1 MKWEWHF
8 PIPPMVIA
16 GARIHYL
23 HKASVVLRHAQHVV
37 SWSCS
42 EDVGSNF
49 LSLSVFFLYLELVG
63 TRHNFVFCG
72 RALNGLAVPGKG
84 RELTGIFNCCAAYG
98 DVNGPAYSIQAHLA
112 GHGPT

>member
-1 MKWEWHF
+1 
-8 PIPPMVIA
+8 MVLA
-16 GARIHYL
+16 GASVHNL

-37 SWSCS
+37 FWSYPK
-42 EDVGSNF
+42 DVNSDF
-49 LSLSVFFLYLELVG
+49 LSLCVFFLYLELVG
-63 TRHNFVFCG
+63 TRHHFVFCG

-112 GHGPT
+112 GYRPS